1 MKPFAA
7 FVKMQLNVNYGISA
21 LKYRFTRE
29 KKKRWEPILIAAVM
43 VLSFAPLLVIYTAM
57 MLSLFTAGLAIG
69 QPDMVLTLSIMFSL
83 SIILFFGIFYVMGTF
98 YFSNDLESFVP
109 LPLKP
114 YEVIAGK
121 FIVVIINEYLTSEPI
136 MLPPIIIYG
145 AGTGQGILYWI
156 RSLILMLTVP
166 IIPLTIA
173 SLLVMLLM
181 RLVNLRKY
189 KDFLT
194 IAAGIIGVA
203 ISLGLRTY
211 MQKMP
216 NNPEKMESFFIGQR
230 GLADMVGERFP
241 PVRWAT
247 EGLTDGGL
255 AGIGYLLLFLLTC
268 ALFLTLLMMLSNR
281 VFYKSLLAGREVSR
295 KRRTLTDSQKQ
306 KSFGKASDPVIA
318 MMRRDWWILVRTPL
332 YLLNGFVG
340 TIIGPLI
347 FVYVLVMQ
355 GSEPEF
361 AQLFNEINKP
371 ELLPYVLL
379 GGLGLMLFTAGMNM
393 VASTALSREGST
405 LWITKMIPVTGRQQ
419 ANAKLVVSII
429 VSLLGV
435 ITTALIMII
444 FLRLPVLWVLG
455 ASVIGLLGSVP
466 MNAINLTLDIF
477 HPKLVWNS
485 EQEAMKQNM
494 NGGIGMLL
502 SMLVLF
508 ILAAAAFIMISLES
522 PMWLV
527 FIGIG
532 FVAAVLGLLT
542 MILLYKVAEKKY
554 RELEA

>member
-69 QPDMVLTLSIMFSL
+69 QPDIVLTLSIMFSL
-83 SIILFFGIFYVMGTF
+83 SIILFFGLFYVMGTF

-121 FIVVIINEYLTSEPI
+121 FIVVIINEYLTSVPI

-181 RLVNLRKY
+181 PLVNLRKY

-203 ISLGLRTY
+203 ISLGLSTY

-318 MMRRDWWILVRTPL
+318 MMRRDWRILVRTPL

>member
-121 FIVVIINEYLTSEPI
+121 FIVVIINEYLTSVPI

-203 ISLGLRTY
+203 ISLGLSTY

-318 MMRRDWWILVRTPL
+318 MMRRDWRILVRTPL